1 MKKLI
6 VAAAMLGTLAIAG
19 NASAATFTCTPVDVL
34 VATNR
39 IHVKCSTA
47 VLDGSSSIRWF
58 AVSATADVPFANRFL
73 TVGTTAL
80 VSGRNVMFTWTAGD
94 TSGTAFG
101 CAAADCRKVSMINL
115 F

>member
-6 VAAAMLGTLAIAG
+6 VAAVLLGSLIVAG
-19 NASAATFTCTPVDVL
+19 SASAATFTCTPVDVL

-39 IHVKCSTA
+39 IHIKCSTA

-73 TVGTTAL
+73 TIGTTAL
-80 VSGRNVMFTWTAGD
+80 VAGRNVMFTWTAGD

-101 CAAADCRKVSMINL
+101 CAAADCRKAAAVNL